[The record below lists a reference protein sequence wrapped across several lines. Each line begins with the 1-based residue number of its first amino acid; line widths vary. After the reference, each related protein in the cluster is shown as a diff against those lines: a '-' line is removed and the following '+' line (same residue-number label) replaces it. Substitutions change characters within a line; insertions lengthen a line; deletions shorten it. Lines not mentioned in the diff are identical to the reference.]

1 LVREPVATSRA
12 GHTDNAGDTVTD
24 TTLDREAGEPASPT
38 GESTP
43 PPRKRWSI
51 SHWSG
56 RRKTIIGVGLLAALA
71 LIPLRGLLLNQG
83 PPMEEGFM
91 LVFPER
97 VLRGDLPNR
106 DFLHLYGPGSLWALA
121 GTYWLFGVRLV
132 VERLF
137 GFAQQMAIVAGVY
150 LLARLWG
157 RTAAVLC
164 AAVSMII
171 IMPPI
176 GLTALAWVGAVGL
189 GILALAAGLAA
200 TRAEQQR
207 RRHRLLIVAGVLAG
221 CALLFR
227 LDLILAIALGGIVVM
242 RGLEKRD
249 RRTLWLSLAASSSL
263 YIIHLATAGPGH
275 VVRGMILDPI
285 IYLRG
290 GRRLS
295 IPPPPSHLEA
305 FLQRAGEF
313 RKIRWPIPTLAS
325 SMQLTVWFFVLPLAV
340 VAIVVTGWR
349 LVRADRQSR
358 RGRTL
363 LAAGLFSVGMLPQ
376 AVQRTDSTHFAWV
389 SCVAIAL
396 LPLAIIEWTRRPFS
410 WAPRTRSIIAGG
422 LVLSLL
428 AFGIPRFTVRL
439 FADYSAQT
447 FGLHRQAFK
456 IQRGPRVFYT
466 GKEWV
471 AQAMTPLM
479 HDLGRD
485 SRPGD
490 TLIVAPDDMRKTPYS
505 DAFIYYLFPELRP
518 GTYYIEMDP
527 GVANAK
533 NSRLAREVQKA
544 DFLVLSSVWD
554 NWSEPNDSRKVGP
567 DKPNEIVKSDFCKLG
582 AYMGQYSL
590 YERCDLARARGAVPA
605 KP

>member
-1 LVREPVATSRA
+1 M
-12 GHTDNAGDTVTD
+12 DAGDTVTG
-24 TTLDREAGEPASPT
+24 TTLDREAGEPT
-38 GESTP
+38 GATAAK
-43 PPRKRWSI
+43 PRGGRVRRWSRGV
-51 SHWSG
+51 SGWWSRRSG
-56 RRKTIIGVGLLAALA
+56 RQKSGIGIGLLAVLA
-71 LIPLRGLLLNQG
+71 LIPLRGLLRNQG

-91 LVFPER
+91 LVFPEQ
-97 VLRGDLPNR
+97 VLKGALPNR

-150 LLARLWG
+150 LIARLWG
-157 RTAAVLC
+157 RTAAFLC
-164 AAVSMII
+164 AAASIII

-189 GILALAAGLAA
+189 GMLALAAGLAA
-200 TRAEQQR
+200 TREEQPR
-207 RRHRLLIVAGVLAG
+207 RRRRLLITAGVLAG

-227 LDLILAIALGGIVVM
+227 LDLILAIALGGIMVV

-249 RRTLWLSLAASSSL
+249 RRTLWWSLGATSSL

-295 IPPPPSHLEA
+295 IPPPPGHLEA
-305 FLQRAGEF
+305 FLQRAGEL
-313 RKIRWPIPTLAS
+313 RKIRWPIPTLS
-325 SMQLTVWFFVLPLAV
+325 SSLQLTVWFFILVLAV

-349 LVRADRQSR
+349 LVRADRSSR
-358 RGRTL
+358 RGRAL
-363 LAAGLFSVGMLPQ
+363 LAVGLFCVGMLPQ

-389 SCVAIAL
+389 SCVALAV

-410 WAPRTRSIIAGG
+410 WSARTRSIVAGG

-428 AFGIPRFTVRL
+428 TFVIPRFTVRL

-447 FGLHRQAFK
+447 FGLHRMAFK
-456 IQRGPRVFYT
+456 MQRGDRVFYT

-471 AQAMTPLM
+471 ADAMKPLET
-479 HDLGRD
+479 DLGRY

-505 DAFIYYLFPELRP
+505 DAFIYYLFPELKP

-533 NSRLAREVQKA
+533 NSRLASEVRKA

-567 DKPNEIVKSDFCKLG
+567 NTPNDIVKSSFCKLG
-582 AYMGQYSL
+582 AYKGQYSL
-590 YERCDLARARGAVPA
+590 YERCDLARARGVPVA